1 MPVTPILANLAN
13 QNPNIQ
19 SISELINASIYDDE
33 NLQSIISVKK
43 VKQGS
48 PIAVVGEMGDVGT
61 AGAGCNPTYTA
72 VTIENSLR
80 RWSLGDWDIAK
91 KICYT
96 ELENT
101 YADLTLNGGTEIAE
115 VDEFVER
122 IVEPRLERAYN
133 RMLWRIAWFGDTAA
147 DVIANG
153 GVLTAGTDKTLFTV
167 EDGLW
172 KRIFTQGTANAS
184 QVTAIAA
191 NSQTTYAAQKEAILT
206 QGVAT
211 SLIDTILMDADSRIL
226 NSGALYLTKSLAD
239 ALTADIKKVYK
250 TNMPW
255 ETIFEGVRVAE
266 YDGYKV
272 YSISIWDRIIKTYE
286 NTGKALNKPYRAVL
300 GNADEFLVGTDT
312 GGLFNN
318 IDIFFDKVS
327 RQEHIYAQGKIGTQ
341 LREVDMFHAAY

>member
-19 SISELINASIYDDE
+19 SISELINASVYDDE
-33 NLQSIISVKK
+33 NLQSIVTVKK
-43 VKQGS
+43 VKQGA
-48 PIAVVGEMGDVGT
+48 PIAVVGEMGEVGT
-61 AGAGCNPTYTA
+61 AGAGCNPTYGA
-72 VTIENSLR
+72 VTIDNSLR

-115 VDEFVER
+115 VDEFIEQ

-133 RMLWRIAWFGDTAA
+133 RMLWRLGWFGDTAA

-172 KRIFTQGTANAS
+172 KRIFTQCTANSS
-184 QVTAIAA
+184 QLTAIAA
-191 NSQTTYAAQKEAILT
+191 NSQTTYAAQKSAILT

-211 SLIDTILMDADSRIL
+211 TLIDTILMDADSRVL
-226 NSGALYLTKSLAD
+226 NNGALYLTKSLAD
-239 ALTADIKKVYK
+239 ALAADIKKVYK

-255 ETIFEGVRVAE
+255 ETIFEGVRVGE

-286 NTGKALNKPYRAVL
+286 NTGTKLNKPYRAVL

-318 IDIFFDKVS
+318 IDVFFDKVS
-327 RQEHIYAQGKIGTQ
+327 RQEHIYAQGKFGTQ